1 KRFEILAD
9 VASEYSNLL
18 DEMNGIEKAIVTT
31 AVPMTPE
38 LESKVMSKILTFSNK
53 KVVIENI
60 VNPAIIGGFILRIG
74 DNQYNASIASR
85 LLVLKRELSN

>member
-1 KRFEILAD
+1 
-9 VASEYSNLL
+9 
-18 DEMNGIEKAIVTT
+18 MNGIEKAIVTT